1 MMVFS
6 DNQAVLLPSVK
17 IESER
22 ERHATERLDDPTTFL
37 TTTTTTWIQRGRKRS
52 RDPNSSFFFDMISY
66 VV

>member
-1 MMVFS
+1 MVFS
-6 DNQAVLLPSVK
+6 DNHTVLLPRVK

-37 TTTTTTWIQRGRKRS
+37 TTTTWIQRGRKRS
-52 RDPNSSFFFDMISY
+52 RDPNSSLFFCMISY